1 MWFRCRPVV
10 ETPSYLVDAERLFS
24 LEERMAI
31 VDRLAADPNAA
42 WSSAAAAAFARCGS
56 ASARGAKAARIIYL
70 FSGESLP
77 AFVLAVFAKS
87 EKVNLSAAERN
98 ALAKFVTEMVET
110 YRRSKMTR
118 TAFDKITAGLDDAKA
133 FLDGSGNKRGYGIH
147 VPARVNVK
155 KIRMRLGL
163 SQESFAQTYG
173 FALSAVRDWEQGRRQ
188 PERSARI
195 LLKVVEKEPEA
206 VTRALAKSA

>member
-1 MWFRCRPVV
+1 M
-10 ETPSYLVDAERLFS
+10 T
-24 LEERMAI
+24 
-31 VDRLAADPNAA
+31 
-42 WSSAAAAAFARCGS
+42 
-56 ASARGAKAARIIYL
+56 
-70 FSGESLP
+70 
-77 AFVLAVFAKS
+77 KS
-87 EKVNLSAAERN
+87 
-98 ALAKFVTEMVET
+98 
-110 YRRSKMTR
+110 
-118 TAFDKITAGLDDAKA
+118 AFDKIRAGLDDAKA
-133 FLDGSGNKRGYGIH
+133 YLDGTADKGAFRIH

-155 KIRMRLGL
+155 KIRTQLGL